1 MNDYFADRSLTTP
14 SPPCLQSLF
23 YDINEDVGAS
33 WRKLGRHLLIK
44 ECVLNNINED
54 FSGVSEKAIQLLFK
68 WKEDNGASATPEALF
83 SALLDIRRT
92 DVAKKLI
99 SLFPS
104 LLPLSYLLENVVT
117 SDCTLYSSCSLNPE
131 NLTVKKVL
139 QSKDEKVM
147 RFNDYKVEMLSI
159 TTCKSE
165 FYSKFITFIII

>member
-99 SLFPS
+99 SLFPT
-104 LLPLSYLLENVVT
+104 LLPLSCLLENVIT
-117 SDCTLYSSCSLNPE
+117 NDCTLYASYTLNPE
-131 NLTVKKVL
+131 NLEVKKVL
-139 QSKDEKVM
+139 QSKDEKVI
-147 RFNDYKVEMLSI
+147 RFND
-159 TTCKSE
+159 
-165 FYSKFITFIII
+165 

>member
-1 MNDYFADRSLTTP
+1 MNNYFADKGLTSP

-23 YDINEDVGAS
+23 YAINEDVGAS

-54 FSGVSEKAIQLLFK
+54 FTGVSEKAIHVLFK

-83 SALLDIRRT
+83 SALLHIRRT

-99 SLFPS
+99 SLFPT
-104 LLPLSYLLENVVT
+104 LLPLSCLLENVVT
-117 SDCTLYSSCSLNPE
+117 SDCTLYASYTLNPE

-147 RFNDYKVEMLSI
+147 
-159 TTCKSE
+159 
-165 FYSKFITFIII
+165 IIGCNL

>member
-23 YDINEDVGAS
+23 NDINEDVGAS

-54 FSGVSEKAIQLLFK
+54 FSGVSEKAIQVLFK
-68 WKEDNGASATPEALF
+68 WKEDNGASATPEALV
-83 SALLDIRRT
+83 SALRHIRRT

-104 LLPLSYLLENVVT
+104 LSYLLENVVT

-147 RFNDYKVEMLSI
+147 RFND
-159 TTCKSE
+159 
-165 FYSKFITFIII
+165 